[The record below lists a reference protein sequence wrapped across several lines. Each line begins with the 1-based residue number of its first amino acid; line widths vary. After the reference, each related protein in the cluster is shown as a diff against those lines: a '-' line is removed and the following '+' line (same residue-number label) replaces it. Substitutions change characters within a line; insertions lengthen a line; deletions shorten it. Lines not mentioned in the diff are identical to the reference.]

1 MLFMTPPRSSPF
13 AFRLLAGAITVALIA
28 GATVIAARRAER
40 LLRAD
45 LLMQTRLVALS
56 LCPEHVAKLTGT
68 AADYTSPDYLHVHE
82 LLTRIRN
89 ASPHCRFLYLME
101 RRPDGVVIFTDDS
114 DPFDSKDHSPPGQTY
129 DEAPAE
135 LHAAFAANQA
145 IVRGPYGDRWG
156 TWVSSFVPLSDPKS
170 TMLGMDIDAH
180 DWKRQVALRAALPAV
195 LAAIAIL
202 VGLLAVLLQ
211 KSRRK
216 LRAQHTAVQEGE
228 AQKQAIL
235 NGITTS
241 IALVDPN
248 LKIIWANQAAAASV
262 HKRMEDLIGHPCY
275 SFWGDP
281 ARPCEG
287 CPTVTAFHSGKTAHK
302 IVQTPDGRIWDE
314 TGEPVF
320 DADGNV
326 VSVVEIASEI
336 TACKQ
341 AEEKIHVLLK
351 ESEKSRRA
359 LLGILEEQKR
369 AEEKLRALSQRNEA
383 LLAAIPEIVMQV
395 DVNKVYTWANRI
407 GVEFFGDDVIGK
419 EAAFYFE
426 GEQETYATVK
436 PLFGGN
442 EGVVRVASWQ
452 RRRDGEK
459 RLLVWSCRVLKD
471 AQGQVLGALSMAQ
484 DITEH
489 RMADDYRAM
498 RVDVLQILNEPGDL
512 PDALQ
517 RIIPVLKAW
526 TGFEAVGLR
535 LQDGEDFPYYAQDGF
550 SKEFLLTEN
559 ALAERGPDGGVYRDK
574 DGKACLE
581 CTCGL
586 VISGKTDPSSPLFT
600 SGGSF
605 WTNDSASL
613 LALPPDQD
621 PRHHPRNTC
630 IHHGYAS
637 VALIPVRDKERIVGL
652 LHLNDRRK
660 GRFTPATVKILEDVA
675 AHIGESLSRR
685 RGEEKLKRSDE
696 QFRTLAEVAPVGI
709 YLCDPEGHCLYA
721 NPAWCGMA
729 GLSAEESLGKGWMA
743 GLHPED
749 RDRIFASWEHMVES
763 HGQWGLEY
771 RFQTREGKVTWVY
784 GLATPQYDGSNK
796 IVQYVGVNIDI
807 TERKREDD
815 VLAFLAQSS
824 SGGTKEPFFSVLAR
838 YLAQLLGMDFVCID
852 RLEGDGLSA
861 RTVAVW
867 HDGRFEDNVTY
878 ALKDTPCG
886 DVVGKQVCCFPASVC
901 LSFPRDQ
908 VLKDLRAESY
918 IGVTL
923 FGHTGKPVG
932 LIAVIGRG
940 PLANRPMAEAVLRL
954 VAVRAAG
961 EIERQDAE
969 LERQKMDKLQSIGT
983 LAGGIAHDFNNI
995 LLGLFGNIS
1004 LAMDD
1009 LPKEHPSYAPLE
1021 EANRSMSR
1029 AVRLT
1034 KQLLTFAKGGDPVKE
1049 AVSVGAMVEEVARF
1063 DLTGSNVSLVYHH
1076 DADLWPVD
1084 ADRGQLQ
1091 QVVSNLV
1098 INARQAMPNGGHL
1111 TITLENADLPAEAVP
1126 ALRPGRYVKISVQD
1140 EGCGIAPTLL
1150 DRIFDPYFT
1159 TKQTGNGLGLATVWS
1174 IINKHNGHIGVAS
1187 ELGKGTVFTFYLP
1200 AAASVP
1206 PEEIKPLAVECPS
1219 PGRPAK
1225 ILVMDDEELVCT
1237 LASKILTRCGYT
1249 VATAPDA
1256 QEATALYK
1264 EARRC
1269 GAPFDL
1275 VIMDLTIPG
1284 GPGGKE
1290 VIKDLLALEPRVH
1303 AIVSSGYA
1311 DDPVMANPSAYGF
1324 KGTVAKPYT
1333 ARALREA
1340 VARVL
1345 A

>member
-1 MLFMTPPRSSPF
+1 MFPMTPPRPSPF
-13 AFRLLAGAITVALIA
+13 AFRLLAGALSVALLA
-28 GATVIAARRAER
+28 GATALAARRAES

-45 LLMQTRLVALS
+45 LLLQARLIALS

-89 ASPHCRFLYLME
+89 ATPHCRFLYLME

-135 LHAAFAANQA
+135 LHTAFAANQA
-145 IVRGPYGDRWG
+145 VVRGPYGDRWG

-170 TMLGMDIDAH
+170 TMLGMDIDAR
-180 DWKRQVALRAALPAV
+180 DWKRKVALRAALPAV

-202 VGLLAVLLQ
+202 VGLFAALLHQ
-211 KSRRK
+211 NHRSLHRRAAA
-216 LRAQHTAVQEGE
+216 LRLSEQSYRNQFACNSSVMLLIDPVDGT
-228 AQKQAIL
+228 IL
-235 NGITTS
+235 
-241 IALVDPN
+241 D
-248 LKIIWANQAAAASV
+248 ANAAAAEFYGYPQEQLLSMHITDINTLPASV
-262 HKRMEDLIGHPCY
+262 VRQAMASIPQKL
-275 SFWGDP
+275 
-281 ARPCEG
+281 
-287 CPTVTAFHSGKTAHK
+287 
-302 IVQTPDGRIWDE
+302 GRQFE
-314 TGEPVF
+314 F
-320 DADGNV
+320 QHRLADGSVREVQVSSSQIQLGQRNV
-326 VSVVEIASEI
+326 LHSIIYDI
-336 TACKQ
+336 TERKQ
-341 AEEKIHVLLK
+341 AEEKNHALLK

-369 AEEKLRALSQRNEA
+369 AEEKL
-383 LLAAIPEIVMQV
+383 
-395 DVNKVYTWANRI
+395 
-407 GVEFFGDDVIGK
+407 
-419 EAAFYFE
+419 
-426 GEQETYATVK
+426 
-436 PLFGGN
+436 
-442 EGVVRVASWQ
+442 
-452 RRRDGEK
+452 
-459 RLLVWSCRVLKD
+459 
-471 AQGQVLGALSMAQ
+471 
-484 DITEH
+484 H
-489 RMADDYRAM
+489 
-498 RVDVLQILNEPGDL
+498 
-512 PDALQ
+512 
-517 RIIPVLKAW
+517 
-526 TGFEAVGLR
+526 
-535 LQDGEDFPYYAQDGF
+535 
-550 SKEFLLTEN
+550 
-559 ALAERGPDGGVYRDK
+559 
-574 DGKACLE
+574 
-581 CTCGL
+581 
-586 VISGKTDPSSPLFT
+586 
-600 SGGSF
+600 
-605 WTNDSASL
+605 
-613 LALPPDQD
+613 
-621 PRHHPRNTC
+621 
-630 IHHGYAS
+630 
-637 VALIPVRDKERIVGL
+637 
-652 LHLNDRRK
+652 
-660 GRFTPATVKILEDVA
+660 KIA
-675 AHIGESLSRR
+675 
-685 RGEEKLKRSDE
+685 E
-696 QFRTLAEVAPVGI
+696 QFRTLAEVAPAGI
-709 YLCDPEGHCLYA
+709 YLCDPAGNYLYA

-729 GLSAEESLGKGWMA
+729 GLSAEEACGKGWAA

-749 RDRIFASWEHMVES
+749 RNRIVASWEHMVES

-784 GLATPQYDGSNK
+784 GLATPQYDATGK
-796 IVQYVGVNIDI
+796 VAQYVGINLDI

-824 SGGTKEPFFSVLAR
+824 SGGTKEPFFSALAR
-838 YLAQLLGMDFVCID
+838 YLAQLLDMDFVCID
-852 RLEGDGLSA
+852 RLEGDGLNA

-886 DVVGKQVCCFPASVC
+886 DMVGKQVCCFPASVC
-901 LSFPRDQ
+901 QFFPRDQ

-940 PLANRPMAEAVLRL
+940 PLTNRPLAEAVLKL

-969 LERQKMDKLQSIGT
+969 LERQKLDKLQSVGT

-1009 LPKEHPSYAPLE
+1009 LPKEHPSYAPLA
-1021 EANRSMSR
+1021 EADRSMSR

-1049 AVSVGAMVEEVARF
+1049 SVSVGAMVEEVARF
-1063 DLTGSNVSLVYHH
+1063 DLTGSNVSLVCLP
-1076 DADLWPVD
+1076 AEDLWPVD

-1091 QVVSNLV
+1091 QVISNLV

-1111 TITLENADLPAEAVP
+1111 RITLENADLPAEAVA
-1126 ALRPGRYVKISVQD
+1126 ALRPGRYIKVIIRD

-1150 DRIFDPYFT
+1150 GRIFDPYFT

-1187 ELGKGTVFTFYLP
+1187 ELGQGTTFTFYLP
-1200 AAASVP
+1200 AAASRL
-1206 PEEIKPLAVECPS
+1206 PEEIKPLAAECPS
-1219 PGRPAK
+1219 TARPAK
-1225 ILVMDDEELVCT
+1225 ILVMDDEDSVSRLVVRM
-1237 LASKILTRCGYT
+1237 LTPCGYS

-1256 QEATALYK
+1256 QEALKLYK
-1264 EARRC
+1264 QAL
-1269 GAPFDL
+1269 GSGTPYDA
-1275 VIMDLTIPG
+1275 VILDLTIPG

-1290 VIKDLLALEPRVH
+1290 VIKGLLALDPRVQ

-1311 DDPVMANPSAYGF
+1311 EDPIMADPAAYGF

-1333 ARALREA
+1333 ANALREA